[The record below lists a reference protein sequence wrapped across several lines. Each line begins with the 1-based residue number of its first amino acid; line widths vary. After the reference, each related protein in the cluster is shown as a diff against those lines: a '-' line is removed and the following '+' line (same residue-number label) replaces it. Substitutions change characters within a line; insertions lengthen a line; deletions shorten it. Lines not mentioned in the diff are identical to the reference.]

1 MKKNKYTVVLAV
13 SILAIS
19 IVVGCIYGINNPYD
33 VSEYVKNI
41 SPSFYLF
48 DHALVITLFFV
59 STLSILGVIIAGFY
73 IGFSGVSIGF
83 IISSFFK
90 TYGLKGILFS
100 LINIVINKVFFT
112 IVIIYLFCVGVSYAK
127 KCLSNIVGVST
138 DYFVML
144 IKPLIKKYI
153 LIFIFVIIY
162 DILNYFLI
170 YKISIYFAS
179 LLKLV
184 W

>member
-1 MKKNKYTVVLAV
+1 M
-13 SILAIS
+13 
-19 IVVGCIYGINNPYD
+19 
-33 VSEYVKNI
+33 
-41 SPSFYLF
+41 
-48 DHALVITLFFV
+48 
-59 STLSILGVIIAGFY
+59 GVIIAGFY